1 MTGYRS
7 IATSFICFEIRGTIM
22 LNRLFLGAL
31 ALMAASIPAMAQDAG
46 GVRLAPGVNR
56 GPVGLARP
64 LPFTQTFVT
73 AHDVQNGM
81 TAADH
86 QAQNQNMIARL
97 RGDAGF
103 LAGFSMGTPL
113 AASRQVPVSTEDGGY
128 QDYGAQGGGHRH
140 RHGGRP
146 IIINNEGPLAVT
158 VGNGN
163 VVQQQS
169 AIGSGPIAQ
178 QQVATTPAGGSTGGA
193 LNLVTGSGNII
204 QRAPG
209 GH

>member
-1 MTGYRS
+1 
-7 IATSFICFEIRGTIM
+7 
-22 LNRLFLGAL
+22 
-31 ALMAASIPAMAQDAG
+31 
-46 GVRLAPGVNR
+46 
-56 GPVGLARP
+56 
-64 LPFTQTFVT
+64 
-73 AHDVQNGM
+73 M

-86 QAQNQNMIARL
+86 QAQNQTMISRL
-97 RGDAGF
+97 RGDPGF

-128 QDYGAQGGGHRH
+128 QDFGGGGGGHRH

-169 AIGSGPIAQ
+169 ATGSGPIAQ
-178 QQVATTPAGGSTGGA
+178 QQVATTPGGGSAGGGA

-209 GH
+209 GR

>member
-1 MTGYRS
+1 MTM
-7 IATSFICFEIRGTIM
+7 IKQTCMTV
-22 LNRLFLGAL
+22 L
-31 ALMAASIPAMAQDAG
+31 ALTALMVPAMAQDSG
-46 GVRLAPGVNR
+46 GLRLAPGING

-64 LPFTQTFVT
+64 LPFTRTFVT

-86 QAQNQNMIARL
+86 QAQNQTMISRL

-128 QDYGAQGGGHRH
+128 QDFGGGGGHHH
-140 RHGGRP
+140 RHGPRP

-169 AIGSGPIAQ
+169 ANGSGPIAQ
-178 QQVATTPAGGSTGGA
+178 QQVATTPSVGSAGGGA
-193 LNLVTGSGNII
+193 LNAVSGSGNII

-209 GH
+209 AR